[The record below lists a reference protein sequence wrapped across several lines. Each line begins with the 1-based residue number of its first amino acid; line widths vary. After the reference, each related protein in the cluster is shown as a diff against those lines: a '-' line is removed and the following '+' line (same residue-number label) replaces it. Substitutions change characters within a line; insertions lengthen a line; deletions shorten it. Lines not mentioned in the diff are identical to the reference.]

1 MFEHFFICSNDLLIR
16 PNESFICS
24 TDSFIC
30 SNETFICSNVLLIR
44 PNESF
49 ICLNESFFRPN
60 EEFLFYLASLRRR
73 KCYTS
78 FNRTTFVKHS
88 QSPSHL
94 LEAHFFCR
102 RSYFLFITI
111 TPFLCTLTNIKL
123 ILWLV
128 SILIWFKQYLSQS
141 LFVPAIKSNPPSM
154 HHWPLQCP
162 RKLVLI
168 ALTANHVTSKNS
180 HFSKFFLEIL
190 KNLNVINHCNW
201 DFRTFVKSRDLLEV
215 YEFKGELS
223 W

>member
-1 MFEHFFICSNDLLIR
+1 MILLFVRTIYLFVRTNLLIVR
-16 PNESFICS
+16 
-24 TDSFIC
+24 T
-30 SNETFICSNVLLIR
+30 V
-44 PNESF
+44 
-49 ICLNESFFRPN
+49 FFCPN

-141 LFVPAIKSNPPSM
+141 LFVPAIKKQSTKHASLAPYSA
-154 HHWPLQCP
+154 
-162 RKLVLI
+162 LV
-168 ALTANHVTSKNS
+168 
-180 HFSKFFLEIL
+180 
-190 KNLNVINHCNW
+190 NW
-201 DFRTFVKSRDLLEV
+201 S
-215 YEFKGELS
+215 S
-223 W
+223 